1 MTSAKDFIQEVRLVG
16 EQNSLV
22 ERMPQR
28 APRLLYAG
36 AVILI
41 VILMATN
48 VAVILHLRESELLYQ
63 EAQLKNLSL
72 IMAEHAQGAFL
83 SVELAISSVEDR
95 IKADGVTD
103 IASFDEKMPSHDLH
117 ILFREKISGIPQL
130 NAITV
135 LDRDGKVIN
144 YSRSWPIPDLDASD
158 RAYFHA
164 LKDEPGQT
172 SYVSEPVRNHGTGTW
187 TIFLAH
193 RISGA
198 KGEFLGIILGGME
211 MRYFEDFYQAISQGE
226 GEAINLMRLDGV
238 ILARYPRSDAV
249 GTTFYPSD
257 HILHGNVSGTLRER
271 SFIDGQMRIKAA
283 HLVSNFPV
291 FALTTKTEESALS
304 EWRRVALL
312 MWLGALGTAISIAF
326 GAFALGRKWQQ
337 QTMLADT
344 EAELRR
350 QEERT
355 AALATA
361 SDVART
367 TAARLTYLAEHDPL
381 TGLPNRILLNDRIGQ
396 AIALARRRMTQVGVV
411 FLDLDGFKHINDA
424 LGHSTGDKLLQSIAA
439 RLVTCVR
446 GSDTV
451 SRQGGDEFIVLL
463 SEVEH
468 PEGVSIVAERLVRAL
483 GEPISID
490 QHNVHL
496 RFGDFVGRMLREVAD
511 PHLIDGHSLHIAGS
525 IGISVYPDDGQDAE
539 TLIQNADTAMYKAKD
554 TGLHGYQFFEPDMNI
569 RAVERQF
576 IEEGLRGALA
586 AREFVLHYQPIVDLK
601 TGAIIGAEGLIRWN
615 HPTRGLITPAQFISV
630 AEDCG
635 LIIPIGKWVTR
646 ESCQHAKAWADA
658 GLPIAK
664 IAVNVSSLEFRDEN
678 FVTNLLATLE
688 ETGLDP
694 KLLVL
699 ELTESVLM
707 QRAETTASILQVVRQ
722 KGARVAIDDFGTGY
736 SSLSYLR
743 KFPVDILKIDQSF
756 VRQISAS
763 EEDRAIVTA
772 VIGLAHNLRLRVI
785 AEGVETQ
792 DELAFLRDC
801 QCDEVQGYYFSRP
814 LPADAFAEL
823 LRTGIQQPQAHV
835 VGVG

>member
-1 MTSAKDFIQEVRLVG
+1 
-16 EQNSLV
+16 
-22 ERMPQR
+22 
-28 APRLLYAG
+28 
-36 AVILI
+36 
-41 VILMATN
+41 
-48 VAVILHLRESELLYQ
+48 
-63 EAQLKNLSL
+63 
-72 IMAEHAQGAFL
+72 
-83 SVELAISSVEDR
+83 
-95 IKADGVTD
+95 
-103 IASFDEKMPSHDLH
+103 
-117 ILFREKISGIPQL
+117 
-130 NAITV
+130 
-135 LDRDGKVIN
+135 
-144 YSRSWPIPDLDASD
+144 
-158 RAYFHA
+158 
-164 LKDEPGQT
+164 
-172 SYVSEPVRNHGTGTW
+172 
-187 TIFLAH
+187 
-193 RISGA
+193 
-198 KGEFLGIILGGME
+198 
-211 MRYFEDFYQAISQGE
+211 
-226 GEAINLMRLDGV
+226 
-238 ILARYPRSDAV
+238 
-249 GTTFYPSD
+249 
-257 HILHGNVSGTLRER
+257 
-271 SFIDGQMRIKAA
+271 
-283 HLVSNFPV
+283 
-291 FALTTKTEESALS
+291 
-304 EWRRVALL
+304 
-312 MWLGALGTAISIAF
+312 
-326 GAFALGRKWQQ
+326 
-337 QTMLADT
+337 
-344 EAELRR
+344 
-350 QEERT
+350 
-355 AALATA
+355 
-361 SDVART
+361 
-367 TAARLTYLAEHDPL
+367 
-381 TGLPNRILLNDRIGQ
+381 
-396 AIALARRRMTQVGVV
+396 
-411 FLDLDGFKHINDA
+411 
-424 LGHSTGDKLLQSIAA
+424 
-439 RLVTCVR
+439 
-446 GSDTV
+446 
-451 SRQGGDEFIVLL
+451 
-463 SEVEH
+463 
-468 PEGVSIVAERLVRAL
+468 
-483 GEPISID
+483 
-490 QHNVHL
+490 
-496 RFGDFVGRMLREVAD
+496 
-511 PHLIDGHSLHIAGS
+511 
-525 IGISVYPDDGQDAE
+525 
-539 TLIQNADTAMYKAKD
+539 MYKAKD